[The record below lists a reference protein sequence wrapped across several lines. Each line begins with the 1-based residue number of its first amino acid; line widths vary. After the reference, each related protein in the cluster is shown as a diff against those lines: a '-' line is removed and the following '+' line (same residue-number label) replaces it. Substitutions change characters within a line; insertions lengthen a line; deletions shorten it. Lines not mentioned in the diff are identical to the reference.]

1 MTLPTSSQPRGKAG
15 LTGTAPEA
23 HGEAF
28 RTEYGA
34 EVAAI
39 ARRARQMNRPRL
51 ALAFERISEGPDAQW
66 TRFACRAI
74 EYVAATSWT
83 FGSDDVWRA
92 IEKSNMSPPKNP
104 RAMGVAFRL
113 VEAQGIIEP
122 TGEYRPTKRATANGR
137 PIRTWRLR
145 AFDEGS
151 TPLDWVGAAWGEE
164 E

>member
-1 MTLPTSSQPRGKAG
+1 
-15 LTGTAPEA
+15 
-23 HGEAF
+23 
-28 RTEYGA
+28 
-34 EVAAI
+34 
-39 ARRARQMNRPRL
+39 MNRPRL

-92 IEKSNMSPPKNP
+92 IEKSHMSPPKNP

-122 TGEYRPTKRATANGR
+122 TGAYRPTKRATANGR
-137 PIRTWRLR
+137 PIRTWRL
-145 AFDEGS
+145 ALDFGL
-151 TPLDWVGAAWGEE
+151 PLGGEE